1 MRLNETEREEFIQLY
16 GSFKLEILD
25 VMNEVY
31 IVLKMKRDEVNRK
44 FSDHYKN
51 IREYYRRIFYFDRNA
66 AIQYFKEME
75 MESDIMYD
83 SIELDILSNMQCLKL
98 GHDICY
104 SIYTENAVNIV
115 KKYFDYSSHLVMC
128 EKEMRWWNPNM

>member
-16 GSFKLEILD
+16 GTFKLEVLD

-31 IVLKMKRDEVNRK
+31 TVLKMKRDEVNRK

-75 MESDIMYD
+75 MERDVHQRFLKSDIF
-83 SIELDILSNMQCLKL
+83 LQLQ
-98 GHDICY
+98 
-104 SIYTENAVNIV
+104 
-115 KKYFDYSSHLVMC
+115 KYI
-128 EKEMRWWNPNM
+128 